1 MKTRKALAFI
11 LALVMLSS
19 LFVGTAAAAPVVG
32 DYTLTG
38 GDVTVDG
45 TADATVDVLF
55 TSVNG
60 GSCYNLEADWSK
72 KELEDSSY
80 FTLNALTAGGAASP
94 MENDP
99 TTGRTIWTEMTYN
112 APITVTAG
120 GTIWKAT
127 YTVAKDTPTG
137 TYTFSINVKSITDGS
152 YDSTT
157 NLNTYTATVNVTNN
171 GGTDPNPPTPE
182 VPDGYSVS
190 AVGDAS
196 INVGEDTTVALNVT
210 HKGGKAYNAYYFEV
224 SYDPGVL
231 TYKSEN
237 VQDQNVVVDETT
249 GTLKIAGYGANKDS
263 GTAAATLTFTGKA
276 AGAGKV
282 TITKANVDAKDNA
295 NAQDAPAAN
304 IDETT
309 AAATITVGGYSVTL
323 PEGFSGA
330 ASAAAGTEYT
340 FKANGDDYGCYDV
353 TATMGGKAT
362 TVTNND
368 DGSFTI
374 QNVTGA
380 IVVTAT
386 PKSYDV
392 TVDGTGKDDVTLP
405 EAKPTYKTNYIF
417 TVNKDAGYTYEVKAS
432 VNGTDVNVTETADG
446 CKISGADIKGDI
458 TITVNKTPIST
469 GTTTITITAPAGV
482 LKGSDSQTATNG
494 QEYTIEINREDGY
507 NYTAKLG
514 DGTELDADTNGNFV
528 IPADK
533 INGTALTVTVTK
545 TAVNPYEVEVT
556 EYVKL
561 DKTVMWLV
569 TAKTDAGKALAYG
582 TEGTMFY
589 SEKYTANC
597 WLVISADDQDTVKAA
612 AIAAITE
619 STEKA
624 ANVDYSGDVNG
635 TDKVDVNDAQLVYN
649 IYNAEYAS
657 FDALSRAKFLAAD
670 MNGDHIVAVDDAA
683 AVVNKVL
690 GK

>member
-99 TTGRTIWTEMTYN
+99 NTGRTIWTDLTFS

-210 HKGGKAYNAYYFEV
+210 HKGGNPYNAYYFEV
-224 SYDPGVL
+224 TYDSTVL
-231 TYKSEN
+231 TYKGVSEGAT
-237 VQDQNVVVDETT
+237 VDSTT
-249 GTLKIAGYGANKDS
+249 EGVLKIAGYGADKNS
-263 GTAAATLTFTGKA
+263 GTAAATLTFTGKT
-276 AGAGKV
+276 AGTGKV
-282 TITKANVDAKDNA
+282 TITKANVDDKAHAD
-295 NAQDAPAAN
+295 AQDAPAAN

-309 AAATITVGGYSVTL
+309 AAATITVGGYSVKL
-323 PEGFSGA
+323 PEGFTGE
-330 ASAAAGTEYT
+330 ASAVAGTDYT
-340 FKANGDDYGCYDV
+340 FQGGADYGCYDV

-362 TVTNND
+362 TVTNNG

-374 QNVTGA
+374 KNVIGG

-386 PKSYDV
+386 PKFYTV
-392 TVDGTGKDDVTLP
+392 TVNGTGKGDVSENAPT
-405 EAKPTYKTNYIF
+405 ATYKTNYTF
-417 TVNKDAGYTYEVKAS
+417 KLTKA
-432 VNGTDVNVTETADG
+432 E
-446 CKISGADIKGDI
+446 
-458 TITVNKTPIST
+458 
-469 GTTTITITAPAGV
+469 
-482 LKGSDSQTATNG
+482 
-494 QEYTIEINREDGY
+494 GY
-507 NYTAKLG
+507 NYTVTVTAG
-514 DGTELDADTNGNFV
+514 GNTVTATATTEGVYTIPGTVIKGELIITVEKTAIV
-528 IPADK
+528 IPTTTINITGDTDDVQGNLIRTAKNGEDTTFTINK
-533 INGTALTVTVTK
+533 KDDYTYTVKAGDTDLTVGENGTVTIPGKLLTGTLLTVTVTK
-545 TAVNPYEVEVT
+545 TAVNPHSVEVY

-561 DKTVMWLV
+561 DGQSIWLV
-569 TAKTDAGKALAYG
+569 VAKSDSVLAYG
-582 TEGTMFY
+582 TDTMFT
-589 SEKYTANC
+589 SEQYGGYC
-597 WLVISADDQDTVKAA
+597 WLVISAENADTVKTK
-612 AIAAITE
+612 AIAAV
-619 STEKA
+619 KA
-624 ANVDYSGDVNG
+624 GSGTAAAVVYTGDVNG
-635 TDKVDVNDAQLVYN
+635 TGNIDVNDAQLVYN
-649 IYNAEYAS
+649 IYNTEYDS
-657 FDALSRAKFLAAD
+657 FDKLSRAKFLAAD
-670 MNGDHIVAVDDAA
+670 MNDDHAVTLLDAA
-683 AVVNKVL
+683 AVVNTVL

>member
-45 TADATVDVLF
+45 TADKTVDVLF

-60 GSCYNLEADWSK
+60 GNYYAFQADWAK
-72 KELEDSSY
+72 KETGETSY
-80 FTLNALTAGGAASP
+80 LTLSALTAGGTASP

-99 TTGRTIWTEMTYN
+99 NTGRTYWTDGTFS

-120 GTIWKAT
+120 QPVWKAT

-137 TYTFSINVKSITDGS
+137 TYTVSVDVQAIVDTS
-152 YDSTT
+152 YDGAM
-157 NLNTYTATVNVTNN
+157 LGTYTATVNVTNN

-182 VPDGYSVS
+182 VPKGYSVAAS
-190 AVGDAS
+190 GDAS
-196 INVGEDTTVALNVT
+196 INVGGEATVALNVT
-210 HKGGKAYNAYYFEV
+210 HKDGNAYNAYYFEV
-224 SYDPGVL
+224 SYDTSVL
-231 TYKSEN
+231 TYKSAD
-237 VQDQNVVVDETT
+237 VQDVVVDEAA

-276 AGAGKV
+276 VGAGKV
-282 TITKANVDAKDNA
+282 TITKANVDAKANA

-330 ASAAAGTEYT
+330 ASAAAGTDYT

-353 TATMGGKAT
+353 TATMGGETT
-362 TVTNND
+362 TVTNNG

-374 QNVTGA
+374 KNVTGE

-386 PKSYDV
+386 PKTYAV
-392 TVDGTGKDDVTLP
+392 TVTGTGAGDVSENAAT
-405 EAKPTYKTNYIF
+405 ATYKT
-417 TVNKDAGYTYEVKAS
+417 DYTFKL
-432 VNGTDVNVTETADG
+432 TKADG
-446 CKISGADIKGDI
+446 YNYTVTVTAGGNTVTATATTEGVYTISGADIKGELI
-458 TITVNKTPIST
+458 ITVEKTAIVIP
-469 GTTTITITAPAGV
+469 TTTITITGDTDDV
-482 LKGSDSQTATNG
+482 QGGLILTAKNG
-494 QEYTIEINREDGY
+494 EDTTFKINKKDGY
-507 NYTAKLG
+507 TYTVKAGDTELTVG
-514 DGTELDADTNGNFV
+514 ADGTVT
-528 IPADK
+528 IPGSLLTGAP
-533 INGTALTVTVTK
+533 LTVTVTK
-545 TAVNPYEVEVT
+545 TAVNPYSVEVY

-561 DKTVMWLV
+561 DGQSIWLV
-569 TAKTDAGKALAYG
+569 VAKSDSVLAYG
-582 TEGTMFY
+582 ADTMFT
-589 SEKYTANC
+589 SEKYGGYC
-597 WLVISADDQDTVKAA
+597 WLVISAGNADTIKTE
-612 AIAAITE
+612 AIAAV
-619 STEKA
+619 KA
-624 ANVDYSGDVNG
+624 GSGTAAAAVYTGDVNG
-635 TDKVDVNDAQLVYN
+635 TGNIDVNDAQLVYN
-649 IYNAEYAS
+649 IYNTEYAS

-670 MNGDHIVAVDDAA
+670 VNGDHTVTVLDAA
-683 AVVNKVL
+683 AVVNTVL